1 MRNYIPCFDADFTME
16 DRSAA
21 MAHLAMT
28 DYWTSGKKVDEFE
41 RVFSKYVGRQFATMT
56 NSGSSAL
63 FAAIYSMGW
72 KPGDKIITPAVTF
85 PTAISPLLWLGLVP
99 VLVDVDDTLN
109 IDPQKMED
117 SIKAVGG
124 VEGAVIPHTL
134 GNPVHPDVWGFFD
147 RSVEDCCDALGSKI
161 QGYSCGKF
169 GTVSCF
175 SFYPAHHITTIEG
188 GMTLTNSPFHA
199 ETIRR
204 FVNWGRACWCR
215 PGQDNSC
222 GKRHDSIVDGVPWDH
237 KYEFVLPGGNFKPG
251 FDIQGVIGLQQL
263 AKEEIYRE
271 RRKENFR
278 IIWEYLCD
286 AEFIGPAISGG
297 SSVIPC
303 WFGIAIKHKRIH
315 RKILIERLEKAG
327 VGTRLVFGGN
337 MARQKFLSGRDQ
349 CLIPGSLKKA
359 DEIMRDWFVI
369 GCNHTIT
376 EDEAHYIGET
386 VRKAVTE

>member
-1 MRNYIPCFDADFTME
+1 MRKYIPCFDADFTME

-41 RVFSKYVGRQFATMT
+41 RVFSRYVGRQFATMT

-124 VEGAVIPHTL
+124 VEGSVIPHTL
-134 GNPVHPDVWGFFD
+134 GNPVDPDVWGFFD

-188 GMTLTNSPFHA
+188 GMTLTNSPSHA
-199 ETIRR
+199 EAIRR

-237 KYEFVLPGGNFKPG
+237 KYEFVVPGGNFKPG
-251 FDIQGVIGLQQL
+251 FDIQGVIGLAQL
-263 AKEEIYRE
+263 RKEEIYRE
-271 RRKENFR
+271 RRKRNHG
-278 IIWEYLCD
+278 IVSEYLEALGD
-286 AEFIGPAISGG
+286 LISTANKYGG
-297 SSVIPC
+297 SDPC
-303 WFGIAIKHKRIH
+303 WFGCPVGLTRFN
-315 RKILIERLEKAG
+315 RSEVIERLESSG

-337 MARQKFLSGRDQ
+337 MGRQSFLQ
-349 CLIPGSLKKA
+349 NAYVAPMPLIKSDKV
-359 DEIMRDWFVI
+359 MRDWFIV
-369 GCNHTIT
+369 GCNQTIT
-376 EDEAHYIGET
+376 EEEAHYIGET
-386 VRKAVTE
+386 VKWAVTG